1 MDDTAHPD
9 PAQQDPASPAQHDL
23 GGSPR
28 FRCTA
33 VEPDDDAPPNAFDK
47 RVDAVRT
54 VLRDRGLFTVDEM
67 RLNIERL
74 HETEYFGLTYYE
86 KWLRSI
92 TAVMVAK
99 GVVTWEDLA

>member
-1 MDDTAHPD
+1 MEKPD
-9 PAQQDPASPAQHDL
+9 PAQHDL

-28 FRCTA
+28 FRCTP
-33 VEPDDDAPPNAFDK
+33 VEVDDDAPPNDFDK
-47 RVDAVRT
+47 RVDAVRA
-54 VLRDRGLFTVDEM
+54 VLRDKGLFTVDEM

-92 TAVMVAK
+92 VAVMVNK
-99 GVVTWEDLA
+99 GVITWEDLA

>member
-1 MDDTAHPD
+1 MDDTAPLAAPEPP
-9 PAQQDPASPAQHDL
+9 PAAQHDL

-33 VEPDDDAPPNAFDK
+33 VEPEDDAPPNAFDK

-86 KWLRSI
+86 KWLRSV

>member
-1 MDDTAHPD
+1 MTDLPL
-9 PAQQDPASPAQHDL
+9 QHDL
-23 GGSPR
+23 GGHPR

-33 VEPDDDAPPNAFDK
+33 VEPADDAPPSAFDK
-47 RVDAVRT
+47 RVDAVRAL
-54 VLRDRGLFTVDEM
+54 LREKGLFTVDEM

-86 KWLRSI
+86 KWLRSVV
-92 TAVMVAK
+92 AVMVAK

>member
-1 MDDTAHPD
+1 MSD
-9 PAQQDPASPAQHDL
+9 PAPTPDATPHAMHDL

-33 VEPDDDAPPNAFDK
+33 VEPEDDAPPNDFDK
-47 RVDAVRT
+47 RVDAVRSI
-54 VLRDRGLFTVDEM
+54 LRDRGLFTVDEM

-92 TAVMVAK
+92 TAVMVSK
-99 GVVTWEDLA
+99 GIVTWEDLA

>member
-1 MDDTAHPD
+1 MDTTE
-9 PAQQDPASPAQHDL
+9 PAPSQHDL
-23 GGSPR
+23 GGSSR
-28 FRCTA
+28 FRCTP
-33 VEPDDDAPPNAFDK
+33 VETDDVAPPNDFDK
-47 RVDAVRT
+47 RVDAVRS
-54 VLRDRGLFTVDEM
+54 VLRDKGLFTVDEM

-92 TAVMVAK
+92 VAAMVAK